1 MAVRVG
7 MVSLGCPKNQV
18 DAEILLADLKENGF
32 EIVNEP
38 SLSDVV
44 IINTCGFI
52 ESAKQESIDNILEF
66 AALKKEGR
74 IKKIIVTGCL
84 AERYREE
91 VLKELPE
98 ADAVIGLGSNSKLC
112 EIINKTLE
120 GEQVESFGDKEEL
133 ALCGNRIVANSPF
146 YAYVKIAE
154 GCNNCCTYCAIP
166 MIRGK
171 FRSRTV
177 ESITSEVQNLAE
189 QGITE
194 IILVAQDTTRYGEDL
209 YGESRLPELLTE
221 LCKIPKIRW
230 IRTLYSYP
238 EGITDKLIETVAN
251 EDKCVKYFDIP
262 LQHCNGEILGRMN
275 RSGDEESIRALIGK
289 IRAKIP
295 DVTIRSTLIAG
306 FPGETEE
313 QFEELSVFVNEIE
326 FDRMGCF
333 AYSQEEGTIAADYDG
348 QLDEETK
355 NSRAE
360 AINEQQMIIMAR
372 KNEAFEGKVLEV
384 VTEGFDRYAECY
396 FGRTSRD
403 VPDIDPKVFFTSDKR
418 PAVGEYVQV
427 RIDSAMGCDLIGE
440 RV

>member
-1 MAVRVG
+1 MAIRIG

-18 DAEILLADLKENGF
+18 DAEILLSDLKDGGF

-38 SLSDVV
+38 ALSDVV

-66 AALKKEGR
+66 GALKKEGK

-91 VLKELPE
+91 ILKEIPE
-98 ADAVIGLGSNSKLC
+98 ADAVVGLGSNSRLC
-112 EIINKTLE
+112 EIINRVLA
-120 GEQVESFGDKEEL
+120 GEQVESFGNKEDL
-133 ALCGNRIVANSPF
+133 TLCGKRIVANSPF

-171 FRSRTV
+171 FRSRTIENV
-177 ESITSEVQNLAE
+177 VSEVKELAE

-194 IILVAQDTTRYGEDL
+194 IILVAQDTTRFGEDI

-221 LCKIPKIRW
+221 LCKIDGIHW

-238 EGITDKLIETVAN
+238 EGITDRLIETVAK
-251 EDKCVKYFDIP
+251 EEKCVKYFDIP
-262 LQHCNGEILGRMN
+262 LQHCNGEILQRMN
-275 RSGDEESIRALIGK
+275 RQGDEESIRSLVGK
-289 IRAKIP
+289 IRREIP
-295 DVTIRSTLIAG
+295 EVTIRSTLIAG

-313 QFEELSVFVNEIE
+313 QFEELSAFVNEIE

-333 AYSQEEGTIAADYDG
+333 AYSQEEGTVAADYEG

-355 NSRAE
+355 TSRAE
-360 AINEQQMIIMAR
+360 TITEQQMIIMAR
-372 KNEAFEGKVLEV
+372 KNEAFEGQILEV
-384 VTEGFDRYAECY
+384 VTEGYDRYAECY
-396 FGRTSRD
+396 FGRTGKD
-403 VPDIDPKVFFTSDKR
+403 APEIDPKVFFTADAR
-418 PAVGEYVQV
+418 PAVGEYVNV
-427 RIDSAMGCDLIGE
+427 RIDSAMDCDLIGE